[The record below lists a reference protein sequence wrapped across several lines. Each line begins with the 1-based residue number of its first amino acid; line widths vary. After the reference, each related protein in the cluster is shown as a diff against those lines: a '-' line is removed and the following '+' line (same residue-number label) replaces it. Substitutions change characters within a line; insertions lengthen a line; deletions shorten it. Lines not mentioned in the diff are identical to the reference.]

1 MKKKAE
7 GGAMKGEGAKREEGR
22 RWERR
27 RRNKSF
33 KAVYDVSE

>member
-22 RWERR
+22 RDGKGGGEIRSHLR
-27 RRNKSF
+27 QF
-33 KAVYDVSE
+33 MM